1 MSMKLL
7 QGDCVERMNAIKEAS
22 VDLVVTSP
30 PYDNLRNYNNL
41 FDVREVAKGIKRVLK
56 NGGVCVWVVNDQT
69 RNGSESLTSFKQ
81 ALTFQ
86 ELGFKHHD
94 TMIYAKNNPMPLT
107 HNRYEQHFEYMFIF
121 SKGKPKTFNPI
132 MVENKLAGKER
143 SKKSTYRQQNNELR
157 KINTPGKFKDKSI
170 KGNIWYYSVGGNRTN
185 HPAVFPERLASDHII
200 SWSNENEV
208 VLDPFMGSGT
218 TGVACKKL
226 NRKFVGIELDEE
238 YFKIAQ
244 SRIGSS

>member
-1 MSMKLL
+1 MSIKLL

-30 PYDNLRNYNNL
+30 PYDNLRDYNNL

-94 TMIYAKNNPMPLT
+94 TMIFAKNNPIPLT

-132 MVENKLAGKER
+132 MVENKLAGEKR

-157 KINTPGKFKDKSI
+157 KINTPGKIKDKSI
-170 KGNIWYYSVGGNRTN
+170 KGNIWYYTVGGNRTN

-218 TGVACKKL
+218 TGVACKNL
-226 NRKFVGIELDEE
+226 NRNFIGMELDEE

-244 SRIGSS
+244 SRIESS

>member
-1 MSMKLL
+1 M
-7 QGDCVERMNAIKEAS
+7 ERMNAIEEAS

-30 PYDNLRNYNNL
+30 PYDNLRDYNNL

-94 TMIYAKNNPMPLT
+94 TMIFAKNNPIPLT

-132 MVENKLAGKER
+132 MVENKLAGEKR
-143 SKKSTYRQQNNELR
+143 SEKSTYRQQNNELR
-157 KINTPGKFKDKSI
+157 KINTLGKVKDKSI
-170 KGNIWYYSVGGNRTN
+170 KGNIWYYTVGGNRTN
-185 HPAVFPERLASDHII
+185 HPAVFPERLASDHIV

-238 YFKIAQ
+238 YFKIAKD
-244 SRIGSS
+244 RIEALNE